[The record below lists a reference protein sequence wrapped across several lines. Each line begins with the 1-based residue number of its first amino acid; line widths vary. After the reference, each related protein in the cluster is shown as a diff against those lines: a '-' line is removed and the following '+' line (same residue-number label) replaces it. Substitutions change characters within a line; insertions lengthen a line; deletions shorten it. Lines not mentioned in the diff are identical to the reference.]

1 MMLRYLTIAKFA
13 AESGYTENAIRT
25 KIRDGVWREDQEWKR
40 APDGRVLVD
49 VDGFHRWVEGA
60 PVLKVVR
67 KTAAAGSPA
76 PLVPRRKPSP
86 SGSPPPLR

>member
-1 MMLRYLTIAKFA
+1 MLRYLTIAKFA

-25 KIRDGVWREDQEWKR
+25 KIRDGVWREGQEWKR

-67 KTAAAGSPA
+67 KAAATGSPA
-76 PLVPRRKPSP
+76 PLVRRRKPGSP
-86 SGSPPPLR
+86 GSPPPLR